1 VTPSLSVRPARAL
14 VDEVLEIDARGF
26 DPDRRVTLTA
36 VSALE
41 TGTWRGSATFVA
53 DDDGVADPGTAAP
66 ADGTYDGVRPMGL
79 FQFADPAPDADVDP
93 PTTRLSASV
102 DGEVVATATC
112 ERRAEAAGVES
123 AAVEH
128 DRLVGEL
135 LVPPGEGPHPG
146 VLLLGGS
153 GGGVPTG
160 PRASL
165 LASRGY
171 AVLALAYFDEP
182 GLPDELREVPL
193 AYFDEAVAW
202 LSDHEAVRAEP
213 LGTLGVSRGS
223 EAAVQ
228 LAARNDPVRTV
239 VAVVPGSHRFQ
250 GLARNFSG
258 GTSAWSDGGEPTPY
272 VPFRWG
278 WTDTLRLG
286 LNFLLARPNDLSMS
300 YAGGLADAD
309 EDRREAAALPVASVG
324 GPVLLVSGDDDSLWP
339 STAFADR
346 LRKRLDAADYP
357 HPYEHVVA
365 EGAGHGISV
374 PYLPVGDRTV
384 AGEGRFRFHLGGT
397 PGAYARA
404 DAETWPRVLQALQ
417 DGLRVGFDRDV
428 ATEE

>member
-1 VTPSLSVRPARAL
+1 VTPSLSVRPGRAL
-14 VDEVLEIDARGF
+14 VDEVLEVDARGF
-26 DPDRRVTLTA
+26 DPGRRVTLTA
-36 VSALE
+36 VSALAS
-41 TGTWRGSATFVA
+41 GTWRGAATFVA
-53 DDDGVADPGTAAP
+53 DDDGVVDPGTAAP
-66 ADGTYDGVRPMGL
+66 VDGAYDGVRPMGL
-79 FQFADPAPDADVDP
+79 FQFADPAPGADVDP
-93 PTTRLSASV
+93 PTTRLSARV

-123 AAVEH
+123 VAVEH

-135 LVPPGEGPHPG
+135 LVPPGDGPHPG

-171 AVLALAYFDEP
+171 AVLALAYFDAP
-182 GLPDELREVPL
+182 GLPDELVEIPL
-193 AYFDEAVAW
+193 AYFDDAVAW
-202 LSDHEAVRAEP
+202 LSDHDAVRADP
-213 LGTLGVSRGS
+213 LGALGVSRGT
-223 EAAVQ
+223 EAAIQV
-228 LAARNDPVRTV
+228 AARTDAVRTV

-250 GLARNFSG
+250 GLSREFSG
-258 GTSAWSDGGEPTPY
+258 GTSAWSERGEPTPY

-278 WTDTLRLG
+278 WTDTLK
-286 LNFLLARPNDLSMS
+286 LLANLLLGRPNDLSMA

-309 EDRREAAALPVASVG
+309 VDCREAAALPVAEVG
-324 GPVLLVSGDDDSLWP
+324 GPILLVSGDDDALWP
-339 STAFADR
+339 STAFAER
-346 LRKRLDAADYP
+346 LLGRLDDADYP
-357 HPYEHVVA
+357 HPHEHVVA

-384 AGEGRFRFHLGGT
+384 AGDGRFRFHLGGT

-404 DAETWPRVLQALQ
+404 DAETWPRVLRTLQ
-417 DGLRVGFDRDV
+417 EGLLVGSDRDL